1 LAGPEPP
8 QPPDFGE
15 FYQATYGRTLALIT
29 ALTGNRSEAEDV
41 TQEAFARALA
51 RWNRLRNYD
60 LPEAWVRRV
69 ALRLATDAGRR
80 LWRARRVSTKLSAQ
94 RPDPPARPDD
104 AIEFAD
110 LGQALRRLPFA
121 QREILVLHYLA
132 DLSVEQIA
140 ADRGLSTG
148 TVKTRLVSG
157 RRRLERELATGP
169 KAVRDARQGSARG
182 VRHLGRTDPTSYAT

>member
-1 LAGPEPP
+1 MLSPT
-8 QPPDFGE
+8 DFGE

-29 ALTGNRSEAEDV
+29 ALIGDRSEAEDV

-60 LPEAWVRRV
+60 LPQAWVRRV
-69 ALRLATDAGRR
+69 ALRLATDSGRR
-80 LWRARRVSTKLSAQ
+80 LRRAYRVGVKLSAQ

-104 AIEFAD
+104 ALGFTD
-110 LGQALRRLPFA
+110 LGAALRQLPLA
-121 QREILVLHYLA
+121 QREVLVLHYLA

-140 ADRGLSTG
+140 ADRGLPTG

-157 RRRLERELATGP
+157 RRRLERELASAE
-169 KAVRDARQGSARG
+169 AVRDAR
-182 VRHLGRTDPTSYAT
+182 